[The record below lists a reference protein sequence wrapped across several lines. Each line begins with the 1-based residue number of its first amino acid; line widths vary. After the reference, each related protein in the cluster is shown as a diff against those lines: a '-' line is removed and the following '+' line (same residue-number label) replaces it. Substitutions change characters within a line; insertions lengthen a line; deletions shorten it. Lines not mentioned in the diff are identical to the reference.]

1 MAVRTADDYI
11 TNAVWV
17 TRIKGYF
24 DRVDENSNGTIEVA
38 DFTAGLDHFNREV
51 KPADPK
57 VYENL
62 RQVVMEHIAAMGV
75 TPGKNVTKDEYVKN
89 MANMAVAEQAKR
101 LKGEKMSLAKINDAL
116 YDMFDINHD
125 GVVTLEEFRTVMKIV
140 YGCDTEVADATFLK
154 IDTNKNGKIERKE
167 LTDYELNYWFDLN
180 DEASKG
186 FYGAKFEK

>member
-24 DRVDENSNGTIEVA
+24 DRVDENSNGTIEVGRLYSR
-38 DFTAGLDHFNREV
+38 DWITLNREV

-75 TPGKNVTKDEYVKN
+75 TPGKNVTKDRIREEY
-89 MANMAVAEQAKR
+89 
-101 LKGEKMSLAKINDAL
+101 G
-116 YDMFDINHD
+116 
-125 GVVTLEEFRTVMKIV
+125 
-140 YGCDTEVADATFLK
+140 
-154 IDTNKNGKIERKE
+154 
-167 LTDYELNYWFDLN
+167 
-180 DEASKG
+180 
-186 FYGAKFEK
+186 